1 MYTKLIPETVY
12 YITFTSKFT
21 WNHLHL
27 FIISAVY
34 FLQLDHHT
42 DEQLVHSKTINIRGD
57 FIYKCPLGFWYTSV

>member
-34 FLQLDHHT
+34 LESSTKAFST
-42 DEQLVHSKTINIRGD
+42 T
-57 FIYKCPLGFWYTSV
+57 